1 MPRGSSGKSMFGI
14 NSSDGI
20 FSNGISSSGG
30 VTSSGGNPSY
40 ITDFLYS
47 LNTKTKDTG
56 KIKTVEDIQKLVAVF
71 NTTIAN
77 IAVKRKT
84 IIN

>member
-1 MPRGSSGKSMFGI
+1 MPRGCSGKSMFGV

-20 FSNGISSSGG
+20 SSTG
-30 VTSSGGNPSY
+30 VTSSGGISSSSGYPSY
-40 ITDFLYS
+40 VTEFLYS

-56 KIKTVEDIQKLVAVF
+56 KLKTVEDVQKLVGIF
-71 NTTIAN
+71 NATIAN

-84 IIN
+84 IVS